1 VCLLHLIVAA
11 SAVPAQQTL
20 CPGDCSVDGDVRVN
34 EIVTMIGVI
43 NGSIPPASCRAGDAD
58 GDGRVRSNDVTRAVR
73 SLLGGC
79 TAGARGQAAFYQT
92 LAGVAD
98 RNEDVIALLGQAV
111 EENPT
116 DGWSWFLLGMNHLL
130 RVGRVL
136 TDYQNPSA
144 ATIEEARLARLA
156 LDAAVPLLTYDN
168 RIPGFRGAATYLLGF
183 LTDDPVTVGSGLA
196 QLDDAIEVNL
206 LFNSFSYLGTVAPSV
221 APDDPL
227 FAQAIAYL
235 EAALNSGCTPFTDP
249 RNCGNE
255 GRAPHNLQGSFLL
268 FGDLFAKAG
277 RVEQARGYYE
287 FGLILPGIE
296 TWPFRAITEER
307 LATIEQ
313 RAALYQD
320 ADPGNDPPIVGAGP
334 EACVYCHVR

>member
-1 VCLLHLIVAA
+1 
-11 SAVPAQQTL
+11 VPAQQTL